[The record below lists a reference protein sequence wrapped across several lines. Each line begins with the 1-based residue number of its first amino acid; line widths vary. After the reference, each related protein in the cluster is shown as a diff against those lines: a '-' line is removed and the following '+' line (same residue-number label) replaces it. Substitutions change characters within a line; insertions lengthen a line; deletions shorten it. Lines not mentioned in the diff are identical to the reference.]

1 MQVISRKANKMLYL
15 YSSLTPYAKTMS
27 GNFSSIEV
35 AQAFINLKARSSFGF
50 SKVSTVPVEVAAVDA
65 HNDPIRGRE
74 EAVELELPL
83 HVLVL
88 AVGHRRHPLTS

>member
-1 MQVISRKANKMLYL
+1 VRA
-15 YSSLTPYAKTMS
+15 
-27 GNFSSIEV
+27 
-35 AQAFINLKARSSFGF
+35 
-50 SKVSTVPVEVAAVDA
+50 TVPVEVAAVDA

-88 AVGHRRHPLTS
+88 AVGHRRHPLTSPPRRPDYACNSAKVPVAADAALTGADPNFWVNKQTVII